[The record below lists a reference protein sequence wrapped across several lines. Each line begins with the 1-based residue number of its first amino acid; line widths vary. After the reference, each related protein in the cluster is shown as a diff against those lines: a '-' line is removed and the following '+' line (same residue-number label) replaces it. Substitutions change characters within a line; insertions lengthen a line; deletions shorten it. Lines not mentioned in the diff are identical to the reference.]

1 MQEPLTDD
9 FNQVSHI
16 RDRVKSN
23 ISDATGR
30 KSPMEA
36 EIALHDLEF
45 MAWAARTC
53 NFTNGT
59 ATSLNTYIQ
68 NACVELSKSINLVQ
82 SATCGCLQSEYGL
95 GFQHLADFARSVP
108 NDEGKPLAD
117 YLDGIQG

>member
-16 RDRVKSN
+16 RDRVESN
-23 ISDATGR
+23 ISDVTGR

-68 NACVELSKSINLVQ
+68 NACVELSKSLHLVRLAV
-82 SATCGCLQSEYGL
+82 SGCLHSEYGL
-95 GFQHLADFARSVP
+95 SFRYLADFARSAP